1 MYLKYFQVVNYKNLK
16 NARFEFGKGANTII
30 GENDSG
36 KSNAVAAMRIL
47 LDDDFYYS
55 IKRLKETDFSRS
67 LGEWRG
73 HWIILSAFF
82 DEITENDFENELC
95 RELTPEEENTAF
107 LRSFIRCSGYGYG
120 TVTLLIRPIKSI
132 RKALSSAMS
141 IEEFNKVR
149 QGIRLK
155 DYEFVFTSRSQTD
168 FTDPDTY
175 RKIVGDFSTGN
186 CPDPDEDD
194 AEILGTHIDILN
206 VWQHISMSYIDALRD
221 ADGELHKSKNPIRR
235 IFDTL
240 QDDIAEEDVQSIQT
254 KIRDLNEHLSKIPQ
268 ILNMGSEINEK
279 LQDIVGLVYSPEIN
293 VESRLKEDID
303 SVARYLSLTPAGEE
317 SIDELGL
324 GHLNILYIAL
334 KLVEF
339 DTNRNHEILNIMV
352 VEEPEAHI
360 HTHIQRTLFDNL
372 KVIKNYTQVIMTT
385 HSTHIS
391 EVSNIN
397 SVNVLKTQNSI
408 STVMRPTNGL
418 DEFGEK
424 YLELKD
430 LSLSKCIERYLD
442 AKRSVLL
449 FSKGVI
455 LVEGDAEEILI
466 PALVKQAY
474 GVSLDELGIGIINIG
489 SVSFEYI
496 ASIFGDERIRRYCS
510 IITDLD
516 AQVKGAKK
524 GSEGAAT
531 RGLSRKEKLSGLY
544 QDNRWV
550 TPFFAPHTFE
560 VDFFDNTK
568 NRKYL
573 KDIIQK
579 HYSRESTI
587 SKYVDALDAEEA
599 DRYDAV
605 LAIADSVG
613 KGWLATLLAQSIS
626 HDVQIPKYIIEALS
640 FASQGIIDAQIIK
653 KMLLHVLNLH
663 DEGASL
669 KEKIQAENTE
679 NEIREVAKAF
689 IGTFFDNSL
698 ALFLMKHTEYASN
711 GSI

>member
-1 MYLKYFQVVNYKNLK
+1 MYLKYFQIVNYKNLK
-16 NARFEFGKGANTII
+16 NARFEFGRGANTII

-55 IKRLKETDFSRS
+55 TKRLKETDFSRS

-82 DEITENDFENELC
+82 DEITEKDFENELC

-107 LRSFIRCSGYGYG
+107 LRSYIRCSGYGYG

-132 RKALSSAMS
+132 RKALSSALS

-149 QGIRLK
+149 QGIQLK

-175 RKIVGDFSTGN
+175 RKIVGDFSIGN

-194 AEILGTHIDILN
+194 AEILGAHIDILN
-206 VWQHISMSYIDALRD
+206 VWQHVSMSYIDALRD
-221 ADGELHKSKNPIRR
+221 ADGELHKAKNPIRR

-240 QDDIAEEDVQSIQT
+240 QDDIAEDDVQSIQAQ
-254 KIRDLNEHLSKIPQ
+254 IRDLNEHLSKIPQ

-279 LQDIVGLVYSPEIN
+279 LQDIVGLVYSPEIS
-293 VESRLKEDID
+293 VESRLREDID
-303 SVARYLSLTPAGEE
+303 SIARYLSLTPAGED

-339 DTNRNHEILNIMV
+339 DANRNHEILNIMV

-391 EVSNIN
+391 EVSNVN

-424 YLELKD
+424 YLQLKD

-466 PALVKQAY
+466 PALVKQAF

-496 ASIFGDERIRRYCS
+496 ASVFGDERIQRYCS

-560 VDFFDNTK
+560 VDFFDNKT

-573 KDIIQK
+573 KNIIQK

-587 SKYVDALDAEEA
+587 SKYIDAIDAEEA

-605 LAIADSVG
+605 LAIADSIG
-613 KGWLATLLAQSIS
+613 KGWMATLLAQSIS
-626 HDVQIPKYIIEALS
+626 FDVQIPKYIIEALS
-640 FASQGIIDAQIIK
+640 FASQEIIDAQLIK
-653 KMLLHVLNLH
+653 KMLLHALNYY
-663 DEGASL
+663 DEGISL
-669 KEKIQAENTE
+669 KEKVQTGYTE
-679 NEIREVAKAF
+679 NGISEVAKDF
-689 IGTFFDNSL
+689 IENFSDDSL
-698 ALFLMKHTEYASN
+698 ALFLMKNTEYASN

>member
-1 MYLKYFQVVNYKNLK
+1 MYLKYFQIVNYKNLK
-16 NARFEFGKGANTII
+16 NARFEFDKGANTII

-36 KSNAVAAMRIL
+36 KSNAATAMRIL
-47 LDDDFYYS
+47 LDGDFHYS
-55 IKRLKETDFSRS
+55 TKRLKETDFSCS

-73 HWIILSAFF
+73 HWIIMSAFF

-95 RELTPEEENTAF
+95 RELTPEEENAVF
-107 LRSFIRCSGYGYG
+107 LKSFIRCAGYGYG

-132 RKALSSAMS
+132 RKALSSAQS

-149 QGIRLK
+149 RSIRLS
-155 DYEFVFTSRSQTD
+155 DYEFEFTSRAQTD
-168 FTDPDTY
+168 FTNPDIY
-175 RKIVGDFSTGN
+175 RSIVGDFSTGN
-186 CPDPDEDD
+186 CPDPDEDNT
-194 AEILGTHIDILN
+194 ETLGTHIDILN

-221 ADGELHKSKNPIRR
+221 VNGELHKAKNPIRR

-240 QDDIAEEDVQSIQT
+240 QDDIAEDDIQSIQA
-254 KIRDLNEHLSKIPQ
+254 KIQDVNEFLSKIPQ
-268 ILNMGSEINEK
+268 ISNMGAEINGK

-303 SVARYLSLTPAGEE
+303 SIARYLSLTPAGEDN
-317 SIDELGL
+317 IDELGL

-339 DTNRNHEILNIMV
+339 EVNRNHEILNIMV

-391 EVSNIN
+391 EVSNIK
-397 SVNVLKTQNSI
+397 SVNVLKSQKRV

-418 DEFGEK
+418 DEFGERC
-424 YLELKD
+424 LNLKD
-430 LSLSKCIERYLD
+430 LSLSECIKRYLD

-455 LVEGDAEEILI
+455 LIEGDAEEILI
-466 PALVKQAY
+466 PALVKQTL

-496 ASIFGDERIRRYCS
+496 ASVFGDERIQRYCA
-510 IITDLD
+510 IITDYD
-516 AQVKGAKK
+516 AQVEGAKK
-524 GSEGAAT
+524 GSEGAAQ
-531 RGLSRKEKLSGLY
+531 RGLSRKEKLSKLY
-544 QDNRWV
+544 RNNKWV
-550 TPFFAPHTFE
+550 RSFFAPHTFE
-560 VDFFDNTK
+560 VDFFDIRT
-568 NRKYL
+568 NREYL
-573 KDIIQK
+573 KRIIRK
-579 HYSRESTI
+579 HYSQESTI
-587 SKYVDALDAEEA
+587 TKYIDALDANEA

-626 HDVQIPKYIIEALS
+626 SDIQIPEYIVNALA
-640 FASQGIIDAQIIK
+640 FASQEIIDTEIVK
-653 KMLLHVLNLH
+653 KMLLYVLDLY

-669 KEKIQAENTE
+669 KEKVETSCTDDEIGEVVKEFTE
-679 NEIREVAKAF
+679 
-689 IGTFFDNSL
+689 TFSDVSL
-698 ALFLMKHTEYASN
+698 TLFLKKYTGYASN
-711 GSI
+711 GSV

>member
-1 MYLKYFQVVNYKNLK
+1 MYLKYFQIVNYKNYK

-36 KSNAVAAMRIL
+36 KSNAVTALRIL
-47 LDDDFYYS
+47 LDDGFYYS
-55 IKRLKETDFSRS
+55 TKRLKETDFSRS

-82 DEITENDFENELC
+82 DEITGNDSENELC
-95 RELTPEEENTAF
+95 RELTPEEENAAF

-132 RKALSSAMS
+132 RKALSSVKS
-141 IEEFNKVR
+141 IEEFNKIR
-149 QGIRLK
+149 QGIRLN

-168 FTDPDTY
+168 FTNPDIY

-186 CPDPDEDD
+186 CPDPDDVD
-194 AEILGTHIDILN
+194 TEILGAHIDILN

-221 ADGELHKSKNPIRR
+221 ADGELHKAKNPIRR

-240 QDDIAEEDVQSIQT
+240 QDDIADDDIQSIRD
-254 KIRDLNEHLSKIPQ
+254 KIRDLNEHLSMIPQ
-268 ILNMGSEINEK
+268 ISNMGSEINEK
-279 LQDIVGLVYSPEIN
+279 LHDIVGLVYSPEIN

-303 SVARYLSLTPAGEE
+303 SIARYLSLTPAGEDN
-317 SIDELGL
+317 IDELGL

-339 DTNRNHEILNIMV
+339 EANRNHEILNIMV

-391 EVSNIN
+391 EVSNIK
-397 SVNVLKTQNSI
+397 SVNVLKSQNRV

-424 YLELKD
+424 HLNLKD
-430 LSLSKCIERYLD
+430 LSLSECMERYLD

-466 PALVKQAY
+466 PALVKKAL

-496 ASIFGDERIRRYCS
+496 ASVFGDERIQRHCS

-516 AQVKGAKK
+516 AQVDGAKK
-524 GSEGAAT
+524 GSEGAAK
-531 RGLSRKEKLSGLY
+531 RGLSRKEKLLGLY

-550 TPFFAPHTFE
+550 RPFFAPHTFE
-560 VDFFDNTK
+560 VDFFDNTT

-579 HYSRESTI
+579 HFSRETTS
-587 SKYVDALDAEEA
+587 SKYIDALDADEA
-599 DRYDAV
+599 NRYDAV
-605 LAIADSVG
+605 IAITDSIG
-613 KGWLATLLAQSIS
+613 KGWLATLLAQSIGF
-626 HDVQIPKYIIEALS
+626 DAQIPEYIVEALS
-640 FASQGIIDAQIIK
+640 FASQEIMDMELVK
-653 KMLLHVLNLH
+653 KMLIYVLNLY

-669 KEKIQAENTE
+669 KEKVQDSSTA
-679 NEIREVAKAF
+679 NEISEVANEF
-689 IGTFFDNSL
+689 TETFSDDSL
-698 ALFLMKHTEYASN
+698 ALILKKQKEYASN

>member
-1 MYLKYFQVVNYKNLK
+1 MYLKYFQIVNYKNLK

-36 KSNAVAAMRIL
+36 KSNAVTAMRIL

-55 IKRLKETDFSRS
+55 TKRLKENDFSCS

-82 DEITENDFENELC
+82 DEITENDLENELC
-95 RELTPEEENTAF
+95 RELTPEEENAAF

-120 TVTLLIRPIKSI
+120 TVTLFIRPIKSI
-132 RKALSSAMS
+132 RKALSSAQS

-149 QGIRLK
+149 QGIRLS

-168 FTDPDTY
+168 FTNPDIY
-175 RKIVGDFSTGN
+175 EKIVGDLSAGN

-194 AEILGTHIDILN
+194 AEILGAHLDILN
-206 VWQHISMSYIDALRD
+206 VWKHISMSYIDALRD
-221 ADGELHKSKNPIRR
+221 ADGELHKAKNPIRR

-240 QDDIAEEDVQSIQT
+240 QDDIAEDDIQGIQT

-268 ILNMGSEINEK
+268 ISNMGSEINEK

-303 SVARYLSLTPAGEE
+303 SIARYLSLTPAGEDN
-317 SIDELGL
+317 IDDLGL

-339 DTNRNHEILNIMV
+339 EANRNHEILNIMV

-391 EVSNIN
+391 EVSNIK
-397 SVNVLKTQNSI
+397 SVNVLKSQNRV

-430 LSLSKCIERYLD
+430 LSLSECIERYLD

-449 FSKGVI
+449 FSKGIV

-466 PALVKQAY
+466 PALVKQTL
-474 GVSLDELGIGIINIG
+474 GVTLDELGIGIINIG

-496 ASIFGDERIRRYCS
+496 ASVFGDERIQRHCS

-516 AQVKGAKK
+516 AQVEGAQK
-524 GSEGAAT
+524 GSVGAAT
-531 RGLSRKEKLSGLY
+531 KGISRKEKLSGLY

-550 TPFFAPHTFE
+550 KPFYAPHTFE
-560 VDFFDNTK
+560 VDFFDVKT

-573 KDIIQK
+573 KKIIQK

-587 SKYVDALDAEEA
+587 SKYNDALDAGEA

-605 LAIADSVG
+605 LAISDSIG
-613 KGWLATLLAQSIS
+613 KGWLATLLAQTIS
-626 HDVQIPKYIIEALS
+626 FDVQIPEYIVEALS
-640 FASQGIIDAQIIK
+640 FASQEIIDTELIK
-653 KMLLHVLNLH
+653 KMLLYVLDLY
-663 DEGASL
+663 DDCASL
-669 KEKIQAENTE
+669 KEKVQASYKA
-679 NEIREVAKAF
+679 NEISKVVKEF
-689 IGTFFDNSL
+689 TETFFDDSL
-698 ALFLMKHTEYASN
+698 ALFLMKHTEYSPN
-711 GSI
+711 ESI

>member
-1 MYLKYFQVVNYKNLK
+1 MYLKYFQIVNYKNLK

-36 KSNAVAAMRIL
+36 KSNAVTAMRIL

-55 IKRLKETDFSRS
+55 TKRLKETDFSRS

-82 DEITENDFENELC
+82 DEITENDLENELC
-95 RELTPEEENTAF
+95 RELTPEEENAAF

-132 RKALSSAMS
+132 RKALSCAQS

-149 QGIRLK
+149 QGIRLN

-168 FTDPDTY
+168 FTNPEVY
-175 RKIVGDFSTGN
+175 KKIVGDFSAGN

-194 AEILGTHIDILN
+194 AEVLGAHIDILN

-221 ADGELHKSKNPIRR
+221 ADGELHKAKNPIRR

-240 QDDIAEEDVQSIQT
+240 QDDIAEDDIQSIQT

-268 ILNMGSEINEK
+268 ISNMGTEINEK

-303 SVARYLSLTPAGEE
+303 SIARYLSLTPAGEDN
-317 SIDELGL
+317 IDELGL

-339 DTNRNHEILNIMV
+339 EANRNHEILNIMV

-391 EVSNIN
+391 EVCNIK
-397 SVNVLKTQNSI
+397 SVNVLKSQNRV

-424 YLELKD
+424 RLDLKD
-430 LSLSKCIERYLD
+430 LSLSECIERYLD

-466 PALVKQAY
+466 PALVKQTF
-474 GVSLDELGIGIINIG
+474 GVSLDELGIGIINVG

-496 ASIFGDERIRRYCS
+496 ASVFGDERIRRHCA

-516 AQVKGAKK
+516 AQVEGAQK
-524 GSEGAAT
+524 GSEGAAQ
-531 RGLSRKEKLSGLY
+531 RGISRKEKLSGLY
-544 QDNRWV
+544 QENRWV
-550 TPFFAPHTFE
+550 KPFYAPHTFE
-560 VDFFDNTK
+560 VDFFDDKT

-573 KDIIQK
+573 KAIIKK

-587 SKYVDALDAEEA
+587 SKYTDALEADIA

-605 LAIADSVG
+605 LAIAESVG

-626 HDVQIPKYIIEALS
+626 SDVQIPEYIVEALS
-640 FASQGIIDAQIIK
+640 FACQEIINPELIK
-653 KMLLHVLNLH
+653 KMLLYALDLYG
-663 DEGASL
+663 EGASL
-669 KEKIQAENTE
+669 KEKVKASYTAD
-679 NEIREVAKAF
+679 EIGEVAKEF
-689 IGTFFDNSL
+689 TETFFDDSL
-698 ALFLMKHTEYASN
+698 ALFLMKHMEYASN
-711 GSI
+711 GSV